1 MPKIII
7 VEDEDDIVTLL
18 QYNLER
24 EGFSVVSETNG
35 GRALDVVAAEHPD
48 LILLDWM
55 LPEKSGIDICRSI
68 RESNDLRNIPIIMLT
83 ARGEEADKIEG
94 LSIGADDYMTKPFS
108 IPELIARI
116 RALLRRAQP
125 SLSKGVLE
133 FEDVKMDLATC
144 RVTRGN
150 RFVHL
155 GPTEFR
161 LLQFL
166 MEKPRHVFPRE
177 VLLKEVWGADI
188 HVELRTVDVHI
199 RRLRK
204 AMNDG
209 GEKDLIR
216 TIRAA
221 GYSIDTN
228 IPPDEAE

>member
-1 MPKIII
+1 MQKIMI

-24 EGFSVVSETNG
+24 EGFEVAAETNG
-35 GRALDVVAAEHPD
+35 GRAVDAIALWQPD

-55 LPEKSGIDICRSI
+55 LPEKSGIDICREI

-108 IPELIARI
+108 VPELVARI
-116 RALLRRAQP
+116 RALLRRTRP
-125 SLSKGVLE
+125 TTVKGVLE

-221 GYSIDTN
+221 GYSIDSN
-228 IPPDEAE
+228 VPPEESE

>member
-1 MPKIII
+1 MQKIMI

-24 EGFSVVSETNG
+24 EGFEVAAETNG
-35 GRALDVVAAEHPD
+35 GRAVDAIALWQPD

-55 LPEKSGIDICRSI
+55 LPEKSGIDICREI

-108 IPELIARI
+108 VPELVARI
-116 RALLRRAQP
+116 RALLRRTHPTAV
-125 SLSKGVLE
+125 KGVLE

-221 GYSIDTN
+221 GYSIDSN
-228 IPPDEAE
+228 VPPEESE

>member
-1 MPKIII
+1 MQKIMI
-7 VEDEDDIVTLL
+7 VVDEDDIVTLL

-24 EGFSVVSETNG
+24 EGFEVAAETNG
-35 GRALDVVAAEHPD
+35 GRAVDAIALWQPD

-55 LPEKSGIDICRSI
+55 LPEKSGIDICREI

-108 IPELIARI
+108 VPELVARI
-116 RALLRRAQP
+116 RALLRRTRPTAV
-125 SLSKGVLE
+125 KGVVE

-166 MEKPRHVFPRE
+166 MEQPRHVFPRE
-177 VLLKEVWGADI
+177 TLLKEVWGEDI

-204 AMNDG
+204 ALNEFGADY
-209 GEKDLIR
+209 IR
-216 TIRAA
+216 TIRAT
-221 GYSIDTN
+221 GYSID
-228 IPPDEAE
+228 DHEVEAEQ

>member
-1 MPKIII
+1 MQKIMI

-24 EGFSVVSETNG
+24 EGFEVAAETKG
-35 GRALDVVAAEHPD
+35 GRAVDAIALWQPD

-55 LPEKSGIDICRSI
+55 LPEKSGIDICREI

-108 IPELIARI
+108 VPELVARI
-116 RALLRRAQP
+116 RALLRRTRPTAV
-125 SLSKGVLE
+125 KGVLE

-221 GYSIDTN
+221 GYSIDSN
-228 IPPDEAE
+228 VPPEESE

>member
-35 GRALDVVAAEHPD
+35 GRALDVVASEHPD

-55 LPEKSGIDICRSI
+55 LLEKSGIDICRSI
-68 RESNDLRNIPIIMLT
+68 RKSNDLRNIPIIMLT

-125 SLSKGVLE
+125 SPSKGVLE

>member
-35 GRALDVVAAEHPD
+35 GRALDVVTAEHPD

-125 SLSKGVLE
+125 SPSKGVLE

>member
-1 MPKIII
+1 MQKIMI

-24 EGFSVVSETNG
+24 EGFEVAAETNG
-35 GRALDVVAAEHPD
+35 GRAVDAIALWQPD

-55 LPEKSGIDICRSI
+55 LPEKSGIDICREI

-108 IPELIARI
+108 VPELVARI
-116 RALLRRAQP
+116 RALLRRTRPTAV
-125 SLSKGVLE
+125 KGILE

-221 GYSIDTN
+221 GYSIDSN
-228 IPPDEAE
+228 VPPEESE

>member
-1 MPKIII
+1 MQKIMI

-24 EGFSVVSETNG
+24 EGFEVAAETNG
-35 GRALDVVAAEHPD
+35 GRAVDAIAVQQPD

-55 LPEKSGIDICRSI
+55 LPEKSGIDICREI

-108 IPELIARI
+108 VPELVARI
-116 RALLRRAQP
+116 RALLRRVRPTAT
-125 SLSKGVLE
+125 KGVLE

-221 GYSIDTN
+221 GYSIDSN
-228 IPPDEAE
+228 VPPEEAE